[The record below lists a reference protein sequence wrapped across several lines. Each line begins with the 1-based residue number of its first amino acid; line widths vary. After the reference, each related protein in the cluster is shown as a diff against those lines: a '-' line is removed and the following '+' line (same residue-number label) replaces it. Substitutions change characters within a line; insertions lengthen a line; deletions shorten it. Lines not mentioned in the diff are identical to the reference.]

1 MTWCSHKQ
9 YCNSDLF
16 ERIEGKISK
25 TCRIHR
31 EKQLW
36 KLRGER
42 AAKKREA
49 AGLEPSAIEFGEAA
63 VPLKRL
69 ELLSKTKELKD
80 QVDKLYTSIN
90 SQQDQAMMSGSC
102 SQIEW
107 TVVQTAIEQSQRQV
121 TLARNEL
128 TKGKKE

>member
-1 MTWCSHKQ
+1 MESCEETASPKQ
-9 YCNSDLF
+9 
-16 ERIEGKISK
+16 
-25 TCRIHR
+25 
-31 EKQLW
+31 
-36 KLRGER
+36 
-42 AAKKREA
+42 
-49 AGLEPSAIEFGEAA
+49 
-63 VPLKRL
+63 L

-107 TVVQTAIEQSQRQV
+107 TAVQTAIEQSQRQV